1 MSILVTGGRGN
12 TSSGL
17 SAILHE
23 AKVPFVV
30 ASRSKDESSPYQQAQ
45 FDWSDESTYKPLLQS
60 TPFRAAYLIP
70 PPMSDMV
77 ERTKAFIDVAC
88 SQGVKRFVL
97 LSASAVEAGGPA
109 HGQIHEYIMS
119 LNVEYAVLRPSWFQ
133 RKLIVSRCSST
144 LTESREH
151 WRTVVSS

>member
-17 SAILHE
+17 SALLHE
-23 AKVPFVV
+23 ANVPFVV
-30 ASRSKDESSPYQQAQ
+30 ASRSNDESSPYQQAQ

-60 TPFRAAYLIP
+60 TPFKAAYLIP
-70 PPMSDMV
+70 PPTSDMV

-97 LSASAVEAGGPA
+97 LSASVIEASGPA
-109 HGQIHEYIMS
+109 HGQIHEYLTS
-119 LNVEYAVLRPSWFQ
+119 LDVEYAVLRPTWFQ
-133 RKLIVSRCSST
+133 RKAS
-144 LTESREH
+144 
-151 WRTVVSS
+151 